1 MKRKGLWIG
10 LTIAVIA
17 IVVIGFVV
25 YRYTAPVRVD
35 IVGVADGVPFT
46 IETIPA
52 SVMARPGEMV
62 KVIYR
67 IQNNNLTPV
76 SAYGAITIGPAKDQ
90 NQMEVFLSQCGGIN
104 TYQSTGPEDYGVM
117 FRVQPAGLSGSAH
130 LVLKHTFTPSTPS
143 NPQ

>member
-17 IVVIGFVV
+17 ITVIGFVA
-25 YRYTAPVRVD
+25 YRYTAPVRVE

-62 KVIYR
+62 KVTYR
-67 IQNNNLTPV
+67 ISNDALSPLE
-76 SAYGAITIGPAKDQ
+76 AYGTITIEPKAATDQ
-90 NQMEVFLSQCGGIN
+90 MQIYLSQCGGIN
-104 TYQSTGPEDYGVM
+104 TYQSTGPEDYG
-117 FRVQPAGLSGSAH
+117 
-130 LVLKHTFTPSTPS
+130 
-143 NPQ
+143 